1 MLVWE
6 EIRLAGGEWNT
17 ARSESHLTRSAVT
30 APVLQVR
37 LLLPE
42 LGEVAQLAAQPAYDM
57 RAVDGTAAL
66 QGGARER
73 AIGAADGLVAAAGV
87 ALAGIGAARPTVPPY
102 R

>member
-1 MLVWE
+1 M
-6 EIRLAGGEWNT
+6 
-17 ARSESHLTRSAVT
+17 T